1 VNWEQ
6 AIAEY
11 INYLKLERGSS
22 KATISSYT
30 YDLNRLKEALIS
42 NGVDRPTLTQ
52 LENLRASIGS
62 LSIDLSAR
70 SLARLVSSM
79 KGFFSYLTAEKYL
92 EVNPSEQIEAPKLSK
107 KIPVFLTKDEVQ
119 EFLSTIDLSHPQGS
133 RNLAIFE
140 MLYACGLR
148 VSEILQ
154 LRLSDLFLSE
164 GFIRVIG
171 KGQKTRLVPIGT
183 YSIRRLEGYL
193 ENRASEYQPQP
204 LYEDVLFLNRRG
216 KSLTRAMIFTLTK
229 QIVEKTRIKKEISPH
244 TFRHCFA
251 THLLENGADLR
262 AIQLM
267 LGHESI
273 TTTEI
278 YLHSSVEKLRD
289 TIEKLHPRS
298 DFYT

>member
-1 VNWEQ
+1 MNWEQ

-52 LENLRASIGS
+52 LENLRASMGS
-62 LSIDLSAR
+62 LSVALSAR

-79 KGFFSYLTAEKYL
+79 KGFFSYLTTEKYL
-92 EVNPSEQIEAPKLSK
+92 EINPAEQIEAPKLSR
-107 KIPVFLTKDEVQ
+107 KIPVFLTENEVQ
-119 EFLSTIDLSHPQGS
+119 EFLGAIDLSHPQGS

-148 VSEILQ
+148 VSEVLQ
-154 LRLSDLFLSE
+154 LRLSDLFLNE

-171 KGQKTRLVPIGT
+171 KGQKTRLVPIGP
-183 YSIRRLEGYL
+183 YSIKRLEGYL
-193 ENRASEYQPQP
+193 ENRVSEYQPQP

-216 KSLTRAMIFTLTK
+216 RSLTRAMIFTLTK

-298 DFYT
+298 DF

>member
-1 VNWEQ
+1 MNWEQ

-30 YDLNRLKEALIS
+30 YDLNRLKEALIN

-52 LENLRASIGS
+52 LENLRTSMGL
-62 LSIDLSAR
+62 LSVALSAR

-92 EVNPSEQIEAPKLSK
+92 EVNPAEQIEAPKLSR
-107 KIPVFLTKDEVQ
+107 KIPVFLTEAEVQ
-119 EFLSTIDLSHPQGS
+119 EFLGTIDLSHPQGS

-148 VSEILQ
+148 VSEVLQ
-154 LRLSDLFLSE
+154 LRLSDLFLNE

-171 KGQKTRLVPIGT
+171 KGQKTRLVPIGP
-183 YSIRRLEGYL
+183 YSIKRLEGYL
-193 ENRASEYQPQP
+193 ENRVSEYQPQH

-216 KSLTRAMIFTLTK
+216 GSLTRAMIFTLTK

-298 DFYT
+298 DF

>member
-6 AIAEY
+6 AIVEY

-52 LENLRASIGS
+52 LENLRASMGS
-62 LSIDLSAR
+62 LSVVLSAR

-79 KGFFSYLTAEKYL
+79 KGFFSYLTVEKYL
-92 EVNPSEQIEAPKLSK
+92 EVNPAEQIEAPKLSR
-107 KIPVFLTKDEVQ
+107 KIPVFLTETEVQ
-119 EFLSTIDLSHPQGS
+119 EFLGAIDLSHPQGS

-154 LRLSDLFLSE
+154 LRLSDLFLNE

-171 KGQKTRLVPIGT
+171 KGQKTRLVPIGP
-183 YSIRRLEGYL
+183 YSIKRLEGYL
-193 ENRASEYQPQP
+193 ENRVSEYQPQP

-216 KSLTRAMIFTLTK
+216 RSLTRAMIFTLTR

-298 DFYT
+298 DF

>member
-1 VNWEQ
+1 MNWEQ

-164 GFIRVIG
+164 GFIRVMG

-183 YSIRRLEGYL
+183 YSIKRLEGYL
-193 ENRASEYQPQP
+193 ENRVSEYQPQH

-298 DFYT
+298 DF

>member
-30 YDLNRLKEALIS
+30 YDLNRLKEALIN

-52 LENLRASIGS
+52 LENLRTSMGL
-62 LSIDLSAR
+62 LSVALSAR

-92 EVNPSEQIEAPKLSK
+92 EVNPAEQIEAPKLSR
-107 KIPVFLTKDEVQ
+107 KIPVFLTEAEVQ
-119 EFLSTIDLSHPQGS
+119 EFLGTIDLSHPQGS

-148 VSEILQ
+148 VSEVLQ
-154 LRLSDLFLSE
+154 LHLSDLFLNE

-171 KGQKTRLVPIGT
+171 KGQKTRLVPIGP
-183 YSIRRLEGYL
+183 YSIKRLEGYL
-193 ENRASEYQPQP
+193 ENRVSEYQPQH

-216 KSLTRAMIFTLTK
+216 RSLTRAMIFTLTK

-298 DFYT
+298 DF

>member
-6 AIAEY
+6 AIVEY

-52 LENLRASIGS
+52 LENLRASMGS
-62 LSIDLSAR
+62 LSVVLSAR

-92 EVNPSEQIEAPKLSK
+92 EVNPAEQIEAPKLSR
-107 KIPVFLTKDEVQ
+107 KIPVFLTETEVQ
-119 EFLSTIDLSHPQGS
+119 EFLGAIDLSHPQGS

-140 MLYACGLR
+140 MLYACGIR

-154 LRLSDLFLSE
+154 LRLSDLFLNE

-171 KGQKTRLVPIGT
+171 KGQKTRLVPIGP
-183 YSIRRLEGYL
+183 YSIKRLEGYL
-193 ENRASEYQPQP
+193 ENRVSEYQPQP

-216 KSLTRAMIFTLTK
+216 RSLTRAMIFTLTK

-298 DFYT
+298 DF

>member
-1 VNWEQ
+1 MNWEQ

-52 LENLRASIGS
+52 LENLRASMGA
-62 LSIDLSAR
+62 LSIELSAR

-92 EVNPSEQIEAPKLSK
+92 EVNPSEQIEAPKLSR
-107 KIPVFLTKDEVQ
+107 KIPVFLTEDEVQ
-119 EFLSTIDLSHPQGS
+119 EFLSAIDLSHPQGS

-154 LRLSDLFLSE
+154 LRLSDLFLCE

-171 KGQKTRLVPIGT
+171 KGQKTRLVPIGP
-183 YSIRRLEGYL
+183 YSIKRLEGYL
-193 ENRASEYQPQP
+193 ENRVSEYQPQ
-204 LYEDVLFLNRRG
+204 LQYEDVLFLNRRG

-298 DFYT
+298 DF

>member
-1 VNWEQ
+1 MNWEQ

-52 LENLRASIGS
+52 LENLRASMGS
-62 LSIDLSAR
+62 LSVALSAR

-92 EVNPSEQIEAPKLSK
+92 EINPAEQIEAPKLSR
-107 KIPVFLTKDEVQ
+107 KIPVFLTENEVQ
-119 EFLSTIDLSHPQGS
+119 EFLGAIDLSHPQGS

-148 VSEILQ
+148 VSEVLQ
-154 LRLSDLFLSE
+154 LRLSDLFLNE

-171 KGQKTRLVPIGT
+171 KGQKTRLVPIGP
-183 YSIRRLEGYL
+183 YSIKRIEGYL
-193 ENRASEYQPQP
+193 ENRVSEYQPQP

-216 KSLTRAMIFTLTK
+216 RSLTRAMIFTLTK

-298 DFYT
+298 DF

>member
-1 VNWEQ
+1 MNWEQ

-30 YDLNRLKEALIS
+30 YDLNRLKEALIN

-52 LENLRASIGS
+52 LENLRASMGS
-62 LSIDLSAR
+62 LSVALSAR

-92 EVNPSEQIEAPKLSK
+92 EVNPAEQIEAPKLSR
-107 KIPVFLTKDEVQ
+107 KIPVFLTENEVQ
-119 EFLSTIDLSHPQGS
+119 EFLAAIDLSHPQGS

-154 LRLSDLFLSE
+154 LRLSDLFLNE

-171 KGQKTRLVPIGT
+171 KGQKTRLVPIGP
-183 YSIRRLEGYL
+183 YSIKRLEGYL
-193 ENRASEYQPQP
+193 ENRVSEYQPQP

-216 KSLTRAMIFTLTK
+216 RSLTRAMIFTLTK

-298 DFYT
+298 DF

>member
-30 YDLNRLKEALIS
+30 YDLNRLKKALIS

-107 KIPVFLTKDEVQ
+107 KIPVFLTKNEVQ

-183 YSIRRLEGYL
+183 YSIKRLEGYL
-193 ENRASEYQPQP
+193 ENRVSVYQPQP

>member
-52 LENLRASIGS
+52 LENLRVSMGS
-62 LSIDLSAR
+62 LSSELSAR

-79 KGFFSYLTAEKYL
+79 KGFFSYLAAEKYL
-92 EVNPSEQIEAPKLSK
+92 DLNPSEQIEAPKLSR
-107 KIPVFLTKDEVQ
+107 KIPVFLTEDEVQ
-119 EFLSTIDLSHPQGS
+119 EFLSAIDLSHPQGN

-140 MLYACGLR
+140 LLYACGLR

-171 KGQKTRLVPIGT
+171 KGQKTRLVPIGP
-183 YSIRRLEGYL
+183 YSIKRLEGYL
-193 ENRASEYQPQP
+193 ENRVSKYQPQP
-204 LYEDVLFLNRRG
+204 LYEDILFLNRRG
-216 KSLTRAMIFTLTK
+216 RSLTRAMIFTLTK
-229 QIVEKTRIKKEISPH
+229 QIVEKTNIKKEISPH

-298 DFYT
+298 DF

>member
-1 VNWEQ
+1 MNWEQ
-6 AIAEY
+6 AIVEY

-52 LENLRASIGS
+52 LENLRASMGS
-62 LSIDLSAR
+62 LSVVLSAR

-92 EVNPSEQIEAPKLSK
+92 EVNPAEQIEAPKLSR
-107 KIPVFLTKDEVQ
+107 KIPVFLTETEVQ
-119 EFLSTIDLSHPQGS
+119 EFLGAIDLSHPQGS

-154 LRLSDLFLSE
+154 LRLSDMFLNE

-171 KGQKTRLVPIGT
+171 KGQKTRLVPIGP
-183 YSIRRLEGYL
+183 YSIKRLEGYL
-193 ENRASEYQPQP
+193 ENRVSEYQPQP

-216 KSLTRAMIFTLTK
+216 RSLTRAMIFTLTK

-298 DFYT
+298 DF

>member
-298 DFYT
+298 DF

>member
-42 NGVDRPTLTQ
+42 NGVDRPRLTQ
-52 LENLRASIGS
+52 LENLRVSMGS
-62 LSIDLSAR
+62 LSVALSAR

-92 EVNPSEQIEAPKLSK
+92 EINPAEQIEAPKLSR
-107 KIPVFLTKDEVQ
+107 KIPVFLTENEVQ
-119 EFLSTIDLSHPQGS
+119 EFLSAIDLSHPQGS

-148 VSEILQ
+148 VSEVLQ
-154 LRLSDLFLSE
+154 LRLSDLFLNE

-171 KGQKTRLVPIGT
+171 KGQKTRLVPIGP
-183 YSIRRLEGYL
+183 YSIKRIEGYL
-193 ENRASEYQPQP
+193 ENRVSEYQPQP

-216 KSLTRAMIFTLTK
+216 RSLTRAMIFTLTK

-298 DFYT
+298 DF

>member
-30 YDLNRLKEALIS
+30 YDLNRLKKALIS

-107 KIPVFLTKDEVQ
+107 KIPVFLTKNEVQ

-183 YSIRRLEGYL
+183 YSIKRLEGYL

-298 DFYT
+298 DF

>member
-107 KIPVFLTKDEVQ
+107 KIPVFLTKNEVQ

-229 QIVEKTRIKKEISPH
+229 QIVEKTNIKKEISPH

-298 DFYT
+298 DF

>member
-1 VNWEQ
+1 MNWEQ

-11 INYLKLERGSS
+11 INYLKLKRGSS

-30 YDLNRLKEALIS
+30 YDLNRLKEALMS
-42 NGVDRPTLTQ
+42 NGVDRPTSTQ
-52 LENLRASIGS
+52 LENLRASMGS
-62 LSIDLSAR
+62 LSIDLSTR

-92 EVNPSEQIEAPKLSK
+92 EINPAEQIEAPKLSR
-107 KIPVFLTKDEVQ
+107 KIPVFLTKAEVQ
-119 EFLSTIDLSHPQGS
+119 EFLGAIDLSHPQGS

-171 KGQKTRLVPIGT
+171 KGQKTRLVPIGP
-183 YSIRRLEGYL
+183 YSIKRLEGYL
-193 ENRASEYQPQP
+193 ENRVSEYQPQ
-204 LYEDVLFLNRRG
+204 LQYEDVLFLNRRG

-298 DFYT
+298 DF

>member
-1 VNWEQ
+1 MNWEQ

-30 YDLNRLKEALIS
+30 YDLNRLKKALIS

-107 KIPVFLTKDEVQ
+107 KIPVFLTKNEVQ

-164 GFIRVIG
+164 GFIRVMG

-183 YSIRRLEGYL
+183 YSIKRLEGYL
-193 ENRASEYQPQP
+193 ENRVSVYQPQP

-298 DFYT
+298 DF

>member
-1 VNWEQ
+1 MNWEQ

-30 YDLNRLKEALIS
+30 YDLNRLKKALIS

-107 KIPVFLTKDEVQ
+107 KIPVFLTKNEVQ

-267 LGHESI
+267 LGYESI

-298 DFYT
+298 DF

>member
-1 VNWEQ
+1 MNWEQ

-183 YSIRRLEGYL
+183 YSIKRLEGYL

-298 DFYT
+298 DF

>member
-52 LENLRASIGS
+52 LENLRASMGS
-62 LSIDLSAR
+62 LSVVLSAR

-92 EVNPSEQIEAPKLSK
+92 EVNPAEQIEAPKLSR
-107 KIPVFLTKDEVQ
+107 KIPVFLTETEVQ
-119 EFLSTIDLSHPQGS
+119 EFLGAIDLSHPQGS

-154 LRLSDLFLSE
+154 LRLSDLFLNE

-171 KGQKTRLVPIGT
+171 KGQKTRLVPIGP
-183 YSIRRLEGYL
+183 YSIKRLEGYL
-193 ENRASEYQPQP
+193 ENRVSEYQPQP

-216 KSLTRAMIFTLTK
+216 RSLTRAMIFTLTK

-298 DFYT
+298 DF

>member
-1 VNWEQ
+1 MNWEQ

-52 LENLRASIGS
+52 LENLRASMGS
-62 LSIDLSAR
+62 LSSELSAR

-79 KGFFSYLTAEKYL
+79 KGFFSYLAAEKYL
-92 EVNPSEQIEAPKLSK
+92 DLNPSEQIEAPKLSR
-107 KIPVFLTKDEVQ
+107 KIPVFLTEDEVQ
-119 EFLSTIDLSHPQGS
+119 EFLSAIDLSHPQGS

-140 MLYACGLR
+140 LLYACGLR

-171 KGQKTRLVPIGT
+171 KGQKTRLVPIGP
-183 YSIRRLEGYL
+183 YSIKRLEGYL
-193 ENRASEYQPQP
+193 ENRVSEYQPQP
-204 LYEDVLFLNRRG
+204 LYEDILFLNRRG
-216 KSLTRAMIFTLTK
+216 RSLTRAMIFTLTK
-229 QIVEKTRIKKEISPH
+229 QIVEKTNIKKEISPH

-298 DFYT
+298 DF

>member
-1 VNWEQ
+1 MNWEQ

-30 YDLNRLKEALIS
+30 YDLNRLKKALIS

-107 KIPVFLTKDEVQ
+107 KIPVFLTKNEVQ

-229 QIVEKTRIKKEISPH
+229 QIVEKTKIKKEISPH

-273 TTTEI
+273 TTTEV

-298 DFYT
+298 DF

>member
-1 VNWEQ
+1 MNWEQ

-30 YDLNRLKEALIS
+30 YDLNRLKKALIS

-107 KIPVFLTKDEVQ
+107 KIPVFLTKNEVQ

-183 YSIRRLEGYL
+183 YSIKRLEGYL
-193 ENRASEYQPQP
+193 ENRVSVYQPQS

-298 DFYT
+298 NFYT

>member
-1 VNWEQ
+1 MNWEQ
-6 AIAEY
+6 AIVEY

-52 LENLRASIGS
+52 LENLRASMGS
-62 LSIDLSAR
+62 LSVVLSAR

-92 EVNPSEQIEAPKLSK
+92 EVNPAEQIEAPKLSR
-107 KIPVFLTKDEVQ
+107 KIPVFLTETEVQ
-119 EFLSTIDLSHPQGS
+119 EFLGAIDLSHPQGS

-154 LRLSDLFLSE
+154 LRLSDLFLNE

-171 KGQKTRLVPIGT
+171 KGQKTRLVPIGP
-183 YSIRRLEGYL
+183 YSIKRLEGYL
-193 ENRASEYQPQP
+193 ENRVSEYQPQP

-216 KSLTRAMIFTLTK
+216 RSLTRAMIFTLTK

-289 TIEKLHPRS
+289 TIEKLHPRA
-298 DFYT
+298 DF

>member
-1 VNWEQ
+1 MNWEQ
-6 AIAEY
+6 AIVEY

-154 LRLSDLFLSE
+154 LRLSDLFLNE

-171 KGQKTRLVPIGT
+171 KGQKTRLVPIGP
-183 YSIRRLEGYL
+183 YSIKRLEGYL
-193 ENRASEYQPQP
+193 ENRVSEYQPQP

-216 KSLTRAMIFTLTK
+216 RSLTRAMIFTLTK

-298 DFYT
+298 DF

>member
-30 YDLNRLKEALIS
+30 YDLNRLKEALMS
-42 NGVDRPTLTQ
+42 NGVDRPTSTQ
-52 LENLRASIGS
+52 LENLRASMGS
-62 LSIDLSAR
+62 LSIDLSTR

-92 EVNPSEQIEAPKLSK
+92 EVNPAEQIEAPKLSR
-107 KIPVFLTKDEVQ
+107 KIPVFLTKSEVQ
-119 EFLSTIDLSHPQGS
+119 EFLGAIDLSHPQGS

-164 GFIRVIG
+164 EFIRVIG
-171 KGQKTRLVPIGT
+171 KGQKTRLVPIGP
-183 YSIRRLEGYL
+183 YSIKRLEGYL
-193 ENRASEYQPQP
+193 ENRVSEYQPQP
-204 LYEDVLFLNRRG
+204 QYEDVLFLNRRG

-298 DFYT
+298 DF

>member
-1 VNWEQ
+1 MNWEQ

-52 LENLRASIGS
+52 LENLRASMGL
-62 LSIDLSAR
+62 LSGDLSAR
-70 SLARLVSSM
+70 SLARLVSST

-92 EVNPSEQIEAPKLSK
+92 EVNPAEQIEAPKLSR
-107 KIPVFLTKDEVQ
+107 KIPVFLTEAEVQ

-148 VSEILQ
+148 VSEVLQ
-154 LRLSDLFLSE
+154 LRLSDLFLNE

-171 KGQKTRLVPIGT
+171 KGQKTRLVPIGP
-183 YSIRRLEGYL
+183 YSIKRLEGYL
-193 ENRASEYQPQP
+193 ENRVSEYQPQP
-204 LYEDVLFLNRRG
+204 QYEDILFLNRRG
-216 KSLTRAMIFTLTK
+216 RSLTRAMIFTLTK
-229 QIVEKTRIKKEISPH
+229 QIAEKTRIKKEISPH

-298 DFYT
+298 DF

>member
-1 VNWEQ
+1 MNWEQ

-52 LENLRASIGS
+52 LENLRASMGS
-62 LSIDLSAR
+62 LSVALSAR

-92 EVNPSEQIEAPKLSK
+92 EINPAEQIEAPKLSR
-107 KIPVFLTKDEVQ
+107 KIPVFLTENEVQ
-119 EFLSTIDLSHPQGS
+119 EFLGAIDLSHPQGS

-148 VSEILQ
+148 VSEVLQ

-171 KGQKTRLVPIGT
+171 KGQKTRLVPIGP
-183 YSIRRLEGYL
+183 YSIKRLDGYL
-193 ENRASEYQPQP
+193 ENRVSEYQPQP

-216 KSLTRAMIFTLTK
+216 RSLTRAMIFTLTK

-289 TIEKLHPRS
+289 TIEKLHPHS
-298 DFYT
+298 DF

>member
-1 VNWEQ
+1 
-6 AIAEY
+6 
-11 INYLKLERGSS
+11 
-22 KATISSYT
+22 
-30 YDLNRLKEALIS
+30 
-42 NGVDRPTLTQ
+42 
-52 LENLRASIGS
+52 
-62 LSIDLSAR
+62 
-70 SLARLVSSM
+70 M

-298 DFYT
+298 DF

>member
-1 VNWEQ
+1 MNWEQ

-52 LENLRASIGS
+52 LENLRASMGS
-62 LSIDLSAR
+62 LSIELSAR

-79 KGFFSYLTAEKYL
+79 KGFFSYLTVEKYL

-107 KIPVFLTKDEVQ
+107 KIPVFLTKNEVQ

-298 DFYT
+298 DF

>member
-30 YDLNRLKEALIS
+30 YDLNRLKKALIS

-107 KIPVFLTKDEVQ
+107 KIPVFLTKNEVQ

-298 DFYT
+298 DF

>member
-1 VNWEQ
+1 MNWEQ
-6 AIAEY
+6 AIVEY

-52 LENLRASIGS
+52 LENLRASMGS
-62 LSIDLSAR
+62 LSVVLSAR

-92 EVNPSEQIEAPKLSK
+92 EINPAEQIEAPKLSR
-107 KIPVFLTKDEVQ
+107 KIPVFLTETEVQ
-119 EFLSTIDLSHPQGS
+119 EFLGAIDLSHPQGS

-154 LRLSDLFLSE
+154 LRLSDLFLNE

-171 KGQKTRLVPIGT
+171 KGQKTRLVPIGP
-183 YSIRRLEGYL
+183 YSIKRLEGYL
-193 ENRASEYQPQP
+193 ENRVSEYQPQP

-216 KSLTRAMIFTLTK
+216 RSLTRAMIFTLTK

-298 DFYT
+298 DF

>member
-6 AIAEY
+6 AIVEY

-52 LENLRASIGS
+52 LENLRASMGS
-62 LSIDLSAR
+62 LSVVLSAR

-92 EVNPSEQIEAPKLSK
+92 EVNPAEQIEAPKLSR
-107 KIPVFLTKDEVQ
+107 KIPVFLTETEVQ
-119 EFLSTIDLSHPQGS
+119 EFLGAIDLSHPQGS

-154 LRLSDLFLSE
+154 LRLSDLFLNE

-171 KGQKTRLVPIGT
+171 KGQKTRLVPIGP
-183 YSIRRLEGYL
+183 YSIKRLEGYL
-193 ENRASEYQPQP
+193 ENRVSEYQPQP

-216 KSLTRAMIFTLTK
+216 RSLTRAMIFTLTK

-298 DFYT
+298 DF

>member
-1 VNWEQ
+1 MNWEQ

-30 YDLNRLKEALIS
+30 YDLNRLKKALIS

-107 KIPVFLTKDEVQ
+107 KIPVFLTKNEVQ

-183 YSIRRLEGYL
+183 YSIKRLEGYL
-193 ENRASEYQPQP
+193 ENRVSVYQPQS

-298 DFYT
+298 DF

>member
-62 LSIDLSAR
+62 LSIDLSTR

-79 KGFFSYLTAEKYL
+79 KGFFSYLTDEKYL

-107 KIPVFLTKDEVQ
+107 KIPVFLTKNEVQ

-298 DFYT
+298 DF

>member
-1 VNWEQ
+1 MNWEQ
-6 AIAEY
+6 AIVEY

-30 YDLNRLKEALIS
+30 YDLNRLKKALIS

-107 KIPVFLTKDEVQ
+107 KIPVFLTKNEVQ

-298 DFYT
+298 DF

>member
-1 VNWEQ
+1 MNWEQ

-30 YDLNRLKEALIS
+30 YDLNRLKEALMS
-42 NGVDRPTLTQ
+42 NGVDRPTSTQ
-52 LENLRASIGS
+52 LENLRASMGS
-62 LSIDLSAR
+62 LSIDLSTR

-92 EVNPSEQIEAPKLSK
+92 EINPAEQIEAPKLSR
-107 KIPVFLTKDEVQ
+107 KIPVFLTKTEVQ
-119 EFLSTIDLSHPQGS
+119 EFLGAIDLSHPQGS

-171 KGQKTRLVPIGT
+171 KGQKTRLVPIGP
-183 YSIRRLEGYL
+183 YSIKRLEGYL
-193 ENRASEYQPQP
+193 ENRVSEYQPQ
-204 LYEDVLFLNRRG
+204 LQYEDVLFLNRRG

-298 DFYT
+298 DF